1 MAVSTSSLAVPRFW
15 SNTTVLHTTDAVE
28 EDEGALALVLVLVFE
43 FEELAGEELAVVGRG
58 YEGEG
63 GVLPCNSGFFGKSP
77 DSAVY

>member
-1 MAVSTSSLAVPRFW
+1 M
-15 SNTTVLHTTDAVE
+15 E
-28 EDEGALALVLVLVFE
+28 EDEGALALALVLVLVFD